1 MLLIS
6 SAIIILISP
15 LLMAHLS
22 INWNPANNL
31 SINITEII
39 NKIQVERKIY
49 SFFII
54 NAHDLSQSCL
64 CDDSLRILNAYGTVR
79 LLQANSSCAYSPSHS
94 NDEILLIRCLPN
106 RFEPDSLEKMVGCLT
121 NRRYIRILFIWNT
134 EYKTA
139 VIKNREEL
147 QQQQQ
152 LLFEYCAQMRLLNVI
167 SIYRDYVDDGHFYTF
182 SYFPQF
188 HLERKTLDEE
198 CFPDRIRDLKGF
210 AIRTVVNEVEPWA
223 ILWRDRY
230 GQVQIGGFLTKLLRE
245 FAKRNNGTLSYPKP
259 VNPDQI
265 VNIYVWRPLIS
276 NDTID
281 MVTGILS
288 SDVKWAGVEVSTPLM
303 PIDWTI
309 MVPFPPLVPDSE
321 VLLFLLNSVLGLFL
335 LLLLLIFSFVLT
347 LESLLWRRRSPT
359 SSVRFFIWI
368 FTNVVLRNIIGQPS
382 CSVVHVKAKFTKR
395 FIYICLLLSGI
406 FMSTLIAAFLK
417 SYITSNPH
425 KYSRAETFDEL
436 YHLGIK
442 IKVNHYVYDSLHFY
456 IDPQVVE
463 KNFLLDSISEVQ
475 RQRASLDPRFGY
487 SVISPFWSVLS
498 RHQSYLPRP
507 LFYVSEQIY
516 LRKTLPIGI
525 PLQEHS
531 IFMEALNNMIHQ
543 VNSGGLSDLWMRE
556 AYDDMRAAKKINM
569 TEVEPVEFKPLYL
582 EDLYCLWWMYGL
594 GSDGGQ
600 IVRSL
605 DESMQGNRQA
615 SERSVDAI
623 ANILESSNE
632 DDDSSNGSSDNYE
645 RSDSE
650 VSSADER
657 DMAASNED
665 DAENILAVT
674 RSTADSANIATI

>member
-1 MLLIS
+1 MLLVS
-6 SAIIILISP
+6 SAIVILISP
-15 LLMAHLS
+15 LLMAHLP
-22 INWNPANNL
+22 INWSLANNL

-49 SFFII
+49 SFLII
-54 NAHDLSQSCL
+54 NAHDSSQSCL
-64 CDDSLRILNAYGTVR
+64 CDDSIRMLSAYGTVR

-106 RFEPDSLEKMVGCLT
+106 RFVSDSLEKMVGCLT

-139 VIKNREEL
+139 VIENREEL

-188 HLERKTLDEE
+188 HLERKTLDED
-198 CFPDRIRDLKGF
+198 CFPDRIRNLRGA
-210 AIRTVVNEVEPWA
+210 AIRTIVDEVEPWN
-223 ILWRDRY
+223 IVWRDRY

-245 FAKRNNGTLSYPKP
+245 FAKRNNGTLSYPSP
-259 VNPDQI
+259 VNPDNL
-265 VNIYVWRPLIS
+265 VNIIIWEPLLS

-281 MVTGILS
+281 MVTGILPADIKS
-288 SDVKWAGVEVSTPLM
+288 AGFEVSTPLM

-309 MVPFPPLVPDSE
+309 MVPFPPLVPNSE

-359 SSVRFFIWI
+359 SSLRFFIWI
-368 FTNVVLRNIIGQPS
+368 FTNVVLRSIIGQPS

-406 FMSTLIAAFLK
+406 FMSTYITAGLN
-417 SYITSNPH
+417 SYITKNPH
-425 KYSRAETFDEL
+425 QYSPALTFDEL

-463 KNFLLDSISEVQ
+463 KNFLLDSISEAQ

-487 SVISPFWSVLS
+487 SVISPYWSVLS

-507 LFYVSEQIY
+507 LFYVSEQMY
-516 LRKTLPIGI
+516 LRRTIPTTI
-525 PLQEHS
+525 PLQAHS
-531 IFMEALNNMIHQ
+531 IFKEALNNMIHQ
-543 VNSGGLSDLWMRE
+543 VNSDGLSDLWIRE

-569 TEVEPVEFKPLYL
+569 TEKKSVEFKPLCL
-582 EDLYCLWWMYGL
+582 EDLYGLWWIFGL
-594 GSDGGQ
+594 GCD
-600 IVRSL
+600 VVSL
-605 DESMQGNRQA
+605 PALSPLSGLA
-615 SERSVDAI
+615 GLCSFLAF
-623 ANILESSNE
+623 
-632 DDDSSNGSSDNYE
+632 GSSPCL
-645 RSDSE
+645 
-650 VSSADER
+650 
-657 DMAASNED
+657 
-665 DAENILAVT
+665 LAVPKLLVC
-674 RSTADSANIATI
+674 TARNM